1 MNGLEFLTARPIAH
15 RGYHDLN
22 GACWENTLTAF
33 QRAVECDF
41 AIECDIQQSADGVPM
56 VFHDVE
62 LDRLTSVSGN
72 IHDHTA
78 ADLSVLKIGGT
89 DDRIPSL
96 QDLLDLVQGRV
107 PLVIEL
113 KRNPGH
119 DDQLVEAVGQA
130 LSAYK
135 GAAAIMSFEH
145 RFVRA
150 FKQQAPGIPSGLT
163 SVGLGQRTMEA
174 NFAMLAHEISF
185 VSYSV
190 NHLPNHFVD
199 FVRGQLGMPV
209 ITWTVR
215 NEKDV
220 ELTRLHADQ
229 VTFEGFDPDSEMVSA
244 VNAR

>member
-1 MNGLEFLTARPIAH
+1 MGGLEFLTARPIAH

-22 GACWENTLTAF
+22 NACWENTLAAF
-33 QRAVECDF
+33 QRAVDSGF
-41 AIECDIQQSADGVPM
+41 AIECDIQQSANGVPM
-56 VFHDVE
+56 AFHDVE
-62 LDRLTSVSGN
+62 LERLTGVSGN

-78 ADLSVLKIGGT
+78 AHLSTLAIGGT
-89 DDRIPSL
+89 DDRIPL
-96 QDLLDLVQGRV
+96 LEDVLDLVRGRV
-107 PLVIEL
+107 PLVLEL

-119 DDQLVEAVGQA
+119 DDQLVEAVGRA
-130 LSAYK
+130 LSGYN
-135 GAAAIMSFEH
+135 GPAAIMSFEH

-150 FKQQAPGIPSGLT
+150 FKKQAPGIPYGLT
-163 SVGLGQRTMEA
+163 SEGLDEEKMEA
-174 NFAMLAHEISF
+174 NFAMLAHDISF

-190 NHLPNHFVD
+190 SHLPNHFVD
-199 FVRGQLGMPV
+199 FVRSRLDLPV

-229 VTFEGFDPDSEMVSA
+229 ITFEGFNPDSETVSA

>member
-1 MNGLEFLTARPIAH
+1 MKRPEFLTARPIAH
-15 RGYHDLN
+15 RGYHDMN
-22 GACWENTLTAF
+22 DVCWENTLTAF
-33 QRAVECDF
+33 QRAVDCDF
-41 AIECDIQQSADGVPM
+41 AIECDILQSADGVPM

-62 LDRLTSVSGN
+62 LDRLTGAAGN
-72 IHDHTA
+72 IQDHTA
-78 ADLSVLKIGGT
+78 ADLRGLKVGGT
-89 DDRIPSL
+89 DDRIPVL

-119 DDQLVEAVGQA
+119 DEGLVEAVGQA

-150 FKQQAPGIPSGLT
+150 FKQQAPGIPAGLT
-163 SVGLGQRTMEA
+163 SVGLGQQTMEA

-190 NHLPNHFVD
+190 NHLPNQFVE
-199 FVRGQLGMPV
+199 FVRSQLDMPV
-209 ITWTVR
+209 ITWTVK

-229 VTFEGFDPDSEMVSA
+229 ITFEGFDPDSEMNSA
-244 VNAR
+244 ANTR